1 MMGLNTA
8 FLKWRKNNM
17 ANETMT
23 GWERVWAAAIGEKP
37 DRVPV
42 VPVFGP
48 YAATYQGMS
57 QGEYYRD
64 MGKGT
69 EAMLKT
75 FDDVGGWDAIWGSGT
90 GFDKRYWNLAALYP
104 MVVKEP
110 GIDTPD
116 DYVIQLHE
124 KEVLTY
130 DDYDRIA
137 ETGYRRFYFQDII
150 FRISDYTPE
159 TLRGEKKTIVTYI
172 LKARELWKKRNVDLY
187 YTYGDSL
194 PFFTLSLGRSLI
206 RFTEDLYYR
215 PEKIHAA
222 LRRMTDDIIDEGL
235 KTTQHSDR
243 KINFLVCERGSAY
256 HYPLDIFENFWMK
269 YVKEII
275 EAWFSEGI
283 VTNFHLDTD
292 WTKNLPSFKKNLPKH
307 SFILELDSTTDLIN
321 AREIMGDHCCIKGDV
336 PATLLSLG
344 TPEDVDAYCRKMIRT
359 VGRNGGYILASG
371 CEVPIDTK
379 KENFLAMLNAA
390 KTSFY

>member
-1 MMGLNTA
+1 MP
-8 FLKWRKNNM
+8 K
-17 ANETMT
+17 ETMT
-23 GWERVWAAAIGEKP
+23 GWERVWAAANGEKP

-42 VPVFGP
+42 VPVFGG

-57 QGEYYRD
+57 QGDFYRD
-64 MGKGT
+64 MAEGVD
-69 EAMLKT
+69 AMLKT
-75 FDDVGGWDAIWGSGT
+75 FDDVGGWDAIWGG
-90 GFDKRYWNLAALYP
+90 GVFFDKRYWNLAARYP
-104 MVVKEP
+104 MEVKEP

-124 KEVLTY
+124 SEVLTY

-137 ETGYRRFYFQDII
+137 EEGYRKFFDEDII

-159 TLRGEKKTIVTYI
+159 NVNEEKKKIVKHI
-172 LKARELWKKRNVDLY
+172 IKAQALWKQRNAEMY
-187 YTYGDSL
+187 YTYGEVI

-206 RFTEDLYYR
+206 RFTEDLYYK

-222 LRRMTDDIIDEGL
+222 LRRMTDDIINDGL
-235 KTTQHSDR
+235 KTTRHSER

-256 HYPLDIFENFWMK
+256 HYPLEIFEKFWMK

-292 WTKNLPSFKKNLPKH
+292 WIKNLPSFKKKLPKH

-344 TPEDVDAYCRKMIRT
+344 TSEDVDDYCRKMIKE
-359 VGRNGGYILASG
+359 VGRDGAYILASG

-390 KTSFY
+390 KTSFYV